1 VASFAE
7 YRKGDGGDGLN
18 VSGLGFVYG
27 IPVFLIGASL
37 KYAEIEPVPIYSG
50 ANVNSIFEDKATETI
65 KKIKQDVT
73 RHRLDIY
80 LLVLLRST
88 VYFMIRWR

>member
-27 IPVFLIGASL
+27 IPVFLIVASL
-37 KYAEIEPVPIYSG
+37 KYAEIESVPIYSG
-50 ANVNSIFEDKATETI
+50 ANVNK
-65 KKIKQDVT
+65 
-73 RHRLDIY
+73 Y
-80 LLVLLRST
+80 L
-88 VYFMIRWR
+88 